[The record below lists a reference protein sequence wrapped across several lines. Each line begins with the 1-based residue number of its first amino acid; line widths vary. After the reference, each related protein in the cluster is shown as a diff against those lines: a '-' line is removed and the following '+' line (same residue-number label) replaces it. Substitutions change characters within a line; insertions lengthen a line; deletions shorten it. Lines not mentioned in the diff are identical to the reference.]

1 MTAFDPIPPPMT
13 LAQACEVELR
23 QLGCKVYPS
32 GVLVPAALGEPT
44 AEMLRFITYLG
55 FPDRSPRLER
65 IHARLDVP
73 CVIFT
78 NPEKQAWWI
87 DVLRGT
93 AKAYPNDGCQQHA
106 LHDGYDI
113 LMCAAQ
119 EALRIAMLGTYQTA
133 DRALDQA
140 FDALRAAEA
149 VAEMTSAI
157 PGTCRELWD
166 HLAAE
171 ARVLF
176 GAAMKRQE
184 AVDAEQEAAAQK
196 EAAQG
201 GAQDDAEKE
210 GHR

>member
-1 MTAFDPIPPPMT
+1 MTAFDPLPPPMT

-44 AEMLRFITYLG
+44 AEMMRFITYLD

-73 CVIFT
+73 CIIFT
-78 NPEKQAWWI
+78 NPERQAWWI

-106 LHDGYDI
+106 LHDGYNI

-133 DRALDQA
+133 DRALDQV
-140 FDALRAAEA
+140 FDAVRAAEA
-149 VAEMTSAI
+149 VAEVAGSLPDA
-157 PGTCRELWD
+157 CRELWD
-166 HLAAE
+166 YLAAK
-171 ARVLF
+171 ARCLH
-176 GAAMKRQE
+176 AQAMKRQGV
-184 AVDAEQEAAAQK
+184 VDAEQEAAAQK

-201 GAQDDAEKE
+201 GEQDDAKKE
-210 GHR
+210 AHR

>member
-65 IHARLDVP
+65 IHAERGEP

-87 DVLRGT
+87 DVLRGN
-93 AKAYPNDGCQQHA
+93 AKAYPNDGCRQHA

-119 EALRIAMLGTYQTA
+119 EALRIAMLGTHQTA
-133 DRALDQA
+133 DRALDHV
-140 FDALRAAEA
+140 FDAVRAAEA
-149 VAEMTSAI
+149 VAEVAGGL
-157 PGTCRELWD
+157 PGACRELWD
-166 HLAAE
+166 HLAAK
-171 ARVLF
+171 ARCLH
-176 GAAMKRQE
+176 AQAMKRQD
-184 AVDAEQEAAAQK
+184 AVDAQQDAAQDG
-196 EAAQG
+196 EQAP
-201 GAQDDAEKE
+201 AEKE
-210 GHR
+210 AQP